1 MRVNGERDPVGFMSV
16 LNMRQHQAAEPISQ
30 IREHVLAKC
39 PKQGKVRSAF
49 EKALTL
55 APAAKLQGGSLASAT
70 GLLLSERFFNLPAQI
85 APWLNKGVFDE
96 VAWATE
102 DEKTERQRESYKF
115 KQYLILAKVLRGPV
129 EAEGGEADGGEGQGS
144 SGGKRKKKK
153 RKSGGGGGG
162 ADGEREWTYTK
173 LEDEVF
179 HAACGANWFTYRRD
193 PPSLPPPSSASL
205 DLLILHIVLIDLAQA
220 LTDYLLWLQAGA
232 DNDGADRRAAGD
244 AAPR

>member
-115 KQYLILAKVLRGPV
+115 KQYLILAKVLRGPL
-129 EAEGGEADGGEGQGS
+129 EAEGGEAEGSEGS
-144 SGGKRKKKK
+144 P
-153 RKSGGGGGG
+153 
-162 ADGEREWTYTK
+162 A
-173 LEDEVF
+173 
-179 HAACGANWFTYRRD
+179 RRSPARRRTGRGVG
-193 PPSLPPPSSASL
+193 PP
-205 DLLILHIVLIDLAQA
+205 D
-220 LTDYLLWLQAGA
+220 
-232 DNDGADRRAAGD
+232 
-244 AAPR
+244 

>member
-1 MRVNGERDPVGFMSV
+1 MGTTVRVNGERDPVGFMSV

-129 EAEGGEADGGEGQGS
+129 EAEGGEAEGSEGQGS

-179 HAACGANWFTYRRD
+179 HAACGANWFTYRRVAPD
-193 PPSLPPPSSASL
+193 PPP
-205 DLLILHIVLIDLAQA
+205 HIS
-220 LTDYLLWLQAGA
+220 
-232 DNDGADRRAAGD
+232 
-244 AAPR
+244 